1 MELFEIPAIFSSH
14 FSQQEHV
21 EFLHDHELPDRLMCT
36 DCPQSFLTN
45 KEFRRHVTQVGSW
58 TKEL

>member
-1 MELFEIPAIFSSH
+1 MELFEIPAIF
-14 FSQQEHV
+14 FAPQEHV

-45 KEFRRHVTQVGSW
+45 KEFRRHVTQVATSSV
-58 TKEL
+58 TSHR